1 MMTVDE
7 LMTRELVTL
16 REDADLNRIDD
27 LLKLHHIRHLP
38 IVREGRLVGLV
49 THRDLLRAQARLQ
62 AGLRAGYGVTAGDVM
77 TREVET
83 ITPDTSV
90 RHAINRLLDDKFGCL
105 PVVDGQGR
113 LVGIFTDSD
122 AARLAGRMLAERDN
136 ARAAESAGSH
146 AH

>member
-7 LMTRELVTL
+7 LMTRKLVTL
-16 REDADLNRIDD
+16 PEEADLHRIDD

-38 IVREGRLVGLV
+38 IVRAGKLVGLV
-49 THRDLLRAQARLQ
+49 THRDLLRAQARLRS
-62 AGLRAGYGVTAGDVM
+62 GHGVTAGEVM

-90 RHAINRLLDDKFGCL
+90 RHAIHRLLDDKFGCL
-105 PVVDGQGR
+105 PVVDEERR

-122 AARLAGRMLAERDN
+122 AARLAGRLLAERDN
-136 ARAAESAGSH
+136 ARSTGAAEGH
-146 AH
+146 AP

>member
-7 LMTRELVTL
+7 LMTRKLVTL
-16 REDADLNRIDD
+16 PEEADLHRIDD

-38 IVREGRLVGLV
+38 IVRAGKLVGLV
-49 THRDLLRAQARLQ
+49 THRDLLRAQARTRS
-62 AGLRAGYGVTAGDVM
+62 GHSVTAGEVM

-83 ITPDTSV
+83 ITPDTAV

-122 AARLAGRMLAERDN
+122 VARLAGRLLAERDT
-136 ARAAESAGSH
+136 ARAADSAAGPAS
-146 AH
+146 